1 MRLFR
6 ALGSFIFM
14 TLFGLI
20 FLGAGLA
27 VMWFMGALTT
37 FTCPAAEAPGVRP
50 AGVCT
55 LTQTNVFGRVSR
67 TVTMPATELLGADL
81 DVSVDDDDDGE
92 TYRVVLRTERG
103 EVPFTD
109 YYSSDRAP
117 KEKVRA
123 AVNAY
128 VADPAGLRLEAGQ
141 DERLFA
147 LIFGGVF
154 ALVGLGIALGGVW
167 AAVARLVRG

>member
-1 MRLFR
+1 MNLGR
-6 ALGSFIFM
+6 AIGNVIFLG
-14 TLFGLI
+14 LFGLV
-20 FLGAGLA
+20 FLGVGLA
-27 VMWFMGALTT
+27 VMWWMGALTT
-37 FTCPAAEAPGVRP
+37 LTCPAAEAPGVRP
-50 AGVCT
+50 AGACT

-67 TVTMPATELLGADL
+67 TVTMPATELLGARL
-81 DVSVDDDDDGE
+81 EVSSDDDDGD

-117 KEKVRA
+117 KDKVLA

-128 VADPAGLRLEAGQ
+128 VADPAGPRLEAGQ

-154 ALVGLGIALGGVW
+154 ALVGLGISLGGVW
-167 AAVARLVRG
+167 AAVARLVGG